1 MALNH
6 RVAVWLLAA
15 SFRAALGGISI
26 SPTSISAGKATQIT
40 FTGAKVGDKVSFTS
54 GPCASV
60 ADDDVAVVGKGGKT
74 VISIE
79 KEVEDLRLCLK
90 PAGGGT
96 IAEQAGVKLDVIA
109 ATPESAIES
118 ASRSSITKGVTT
130 AITLK
135 GGAGLGKAIFI
146 PADQACS
153 DATPKVVLD
162 DTGRG
167 LFTIP
172 SSGKIG
178 DYKLCYQSPSGS
190 DSIEQKSKDGVVQ
203 VKVLETTT
211 TSQDTITG
219 ISPSVITVNVPT
231 VLSFSGSGPGDR
243 AVFVH
248 SDSSECAAV
257 TPDKDVGA
265 GHAMFTITKTG
276 DYTLCYR
283 VTGAKDSVAQSGDG
297 VKLQVK
303 APGVTKDMVGRWQSK
318 DGRLDCSSM
327 DYVPFCGV
335 SLEEKCGQ
343 TYTVQSGIGYK
354 CNWNE
359 AVWPPK
365 CSVQSS
371 TDPAKICM
379 SGKCANDACW

>member
-6 RVAVWLLAA
+6 GVAVWVLAA

-60 ADDDVAVVGKGGKT
+60 ADDDVAVVGKGGKA

-172 SSGKIG
+172 SSGSK
-178 DYKLCYQSPSGS
+178 
-190 DSIEQKSKDGVVQ
+190 QK
-203 VKVLETTT
+203 
-211 TSQDTITG
+211 
-219 ISPSVITVNVPT
+219 
-231 VLSFSGSGPGDR
+231 F
-243 AVFVH
+243 
-248 SDSSECAAV
+248 
-257 TPDKDVGA
+257 
-265 GHAMFTITKTG
+265 
-276 DYTLCYR
+276 
-283 VTGAKDSVAQSGDG
+283 
-297 VKLQVK
+297 
-303 APGVTKDMVGRWQSK
+303 
-318 DGRLDCSSM
+318 
-327 DYVPFCGV
+327 
-335 SLEEKCGQ
+335 
-343 TYTVQSGIGYK
+343 
-354 CNWNE
+354 
-359 AVWPPK
+359 
-365 CSVQSS
+365 
-371 TDPAKICM
+371 
-379 SGKCANDACW
+379 